1 MAVLTTK
8 STILRDRL
16 ALEKSWNSSSI
27 GISQSMSSRHTCLCC
42 SNLLLR
48 HICSGKLYWRCSHC
62 YQAMPVIEDAES
74 MPLFV
79 AHERSFQPLL
89 AARAETQ
96 YPLAILAAVIL
107 NYSLQSGCIWA
118 LFDQLCSL
126 RTFCRLSTDCTEW
139 NWKAVSCLSDQQFK
153 NNWIGRRLLNLTIC
167 FSFF

>member
-79 AHERSFQPLL
+79 VHERSFQPLL
-89 AARAETQ
+89 ISILLQEQRNCEQVGCERSVSNLVNTHYGQSVSPTNHRSRSSQSTQ
-96 YPLAILAAVIL
+96 
-107 NYSLQSGCIWA
+107 
-118 LFDQLCSL
+118 
-126 RTFCRLSTDCTEW
+126 R
-139 NWKAVSCLSDQQFK
+139 
-153 NNWIGRRLLNLTIC
+153 
-167 FSFF
+167 